1 MPRIFFIKGKCIMLK
16 YQEKSLY
23 QYCKEKKLNYY
34 TIRRRIHVLG
44 MSIEKAINAKSQ
56 THLFY
61 EGKSL
66 LQYCKEKK
74 LNYYTIKY
82 RIENLGLSVEEA
94 INYISKKGKY
104 HYEGK
109 NLHAWCKENGVN
121 YNTVK
126 SRIRELGLSVE
137 DAVNYN
143 TNRHSRKDIKDW
155 CKENGY
161 KFSSIIYKI
170 KTYGLTKE
178 QAASWGRKYCYEIE
192 NESLYDYLLKKG
204 WGKRAYSTIRKYVVD
219 KNLSVEDAFNL
230 WVNKHNVEV

>member
-1 MPRIFFIKGKCIMLK
+1 MPRIFFIKGKRIMLK
-16 YQEKSLY
+16 YQGKSLHK
-23 QYCKEKKLNYY
+23 YCLENNLKYA
-34 TIRRRIHVLG
+34 TILRRIHVLG
-44 MSIEKAINAKSQ
+44 MSIEKAVKSK
-56 THLFY
+56 TPNKILY
-61 EGKSL
+61 EDGTLYK
-66 LQYCKEKK
+66 YCTQRN
-74 LNYYTIKY
+74 LNYYAVRY
-82 RIENLGLSVEEA
+82 RVETLGLSVEEA
-94 INYISKKGKY
+94 INTCSKKGKY
-104 HYEGK
+104 YYEGK

-230 WVNKHNVEV
+230 WINKHNVEV

>member
-1 MPRIFFIKGKCIMLK
+1 MLK
-16 YQEKSLY
+16 YQGKSLHK
-23 QYCKEKKLNYY
+23 YCLENNLKYA
-34 TIRRRIHVLG
+34 TILRRIHVLG
-44 MSIEKAINAKSQ
+44 MSIEKAVKSK
-56 THLFY
+56 TPKKILY
-61 EGKSL
+61 EDSTLYK
-66 LQYCKEKK
+66 YCTQRN
-74 LNYYTIKY
+74 LNYYAVRY
-82 RIENLGLSVEEA
+82 RVENLGLSVEEA
-94 INYISKKGKY
+94 IKTYSKKGKY
-104 HYEGK
+104 YYEGK

-143 TNRHSRKDIKDW
+143 TNRQSRKDVKDW

-178 QAASWGRKYCYEIE
+178 QAAAWGRKYCYEIE

-219 KNLSVEDAFNL
+219 KNMSVQDAFNL
-230 WVNKHNVEV
+230 WTNKHNVEV

>member
-1 MPRIFFIKGKCIMLK
+1 MLK
-16 YQEKSLY
+16 YQGKSLY

-56 THLFY
+56 THLF
-61 EGKSL
+61 
-66 LQYCKEKK
+66 
-74 LNYYTIKY
+74 
-82 RIENLGLSVEEA
+82 
-94 INYISKKGKY
+94 
-104 HYEGK
+104 YEGK

-155 CKENGY
+155 CKEKGY

-178 QAASWGRKYCYEIE
+178 QAASWKRKYCYEIE

-204 WGKRAYSTIRKYVVD
+204 WGKRAYIAIRKYVVD

-230 WVNKHNVEV
+230 WVNKHNVEI

>member
-1 MPRIFFIKGKCIMLK
+1 
-16 YQEKSLY
+16 
-23 QYCKEKKLNYY
+23 
-34 TIRRRIHVLG
+34 

-94 INYISKKGKY
+94 
-104 HYEGK
+104 
-109 NLHAWCKENGVN
+109 VN
-121 YNTVK
+121 YK
-126 SRIRELGLSVE
+126 
-137 DAVNYN
+137 

-161 KFSSIIYKI
+161 KISSIIYKI

-204 WGKRAYSTIRKYVVD
+204 WGKRAYNTIRKYVVD

>member
-1 MPRIFFIKGKCIMLK
+1 MLK
-16 YQEKSLY
+16 YQGKSLY
-23 QYCKEKKLNYY
+23 
-34 TIRRRIHVLG
+34 
-44 MSIEKAINAKSQ
+44 
-56 THLFY
+56 
-61 EGKSL
+61 
-66 LQYCKEKK
+66 QYCKEKK

-94 INYISKKGKY
+94 INYISKKRKY
-104 HYEGK
+104 YYEGK
-109 NLHAWCKENGVN
+109 NLHTWCKENGVN

-137 DAVNYN
+137 EAVNYN

-155 CKENGY
+155 CKENVY
-161 KFSSIIYKI
+161 KISSIIYKI

-178 QAASWGRKYCYEIE
+178 QAASWRRKYCYEIE

>member
-16 YQEKSLY
+16 YQGKSLHK
-23 QYCKEKKLNYY
+23 YCLENNLKYA
-34 TIRRRIHVLG
+34 TILRRIHVLG
-44 MSIEKAINAKSQ
+44 MSIEKAVKSK
-56 THLFY
+56 TPKKILY
-61 EGKSL
+61 EDSTLYK
-66 LQYCKEKK
+66 YCTQRN
-74 LNYYTIKY
+74 LNYYAVRY
-82 RIENLGLSVEEA
+82 RVETLGLSVEEA
-94 INYISKKGKY
+94 INTYSKKGKY
-104 HYEGK
+104 YYEGK

-204 WGKRAYSTIRKYVVD
+204 WGKRAYSTIRKYVVN

-230 WVNKHNVEV
+230 WVNKHNV

>member
-1 MPRIFFIKGKCIMLK
+1 MLK
-16 YQEKSLY
+16 YQGKSLY
-23 QYCKEKKLNYY
+23 QYCLENNLKYA
-34 TIRRRIHVLG
+34 TILRRIRVLG

-94 INYISKKGKY
+94 
-104 HYEGK
+104 
-109 NLHAWCKENGVN
+109 VN
-121 YNTVK
+121 YK
-126 SRIRELGLSVE
+126 
-137 DAVNYN
+137 

-204 WGKRAYSTIRKYVVD
+204 WGKAYGTIRKYIVD

>member
-1 MPRIFFIKGKCIMLK
+1 MLK
-16 YQEKSLY
+16 YQGKSLHK
-23 QYCKEKKLNYY
+23 YCLENNLKYS
-34 TIRRRIHVLG
+34 TILRRIHISG
-44 MSIEKAINAKSQ
+44 MSIEKAVKSK
-56 THLFY
+56 TSNKILY
-61 EGKSL
+61 EDSTLYK
-66 LQYCKEKK
+66 YCAQRN
-74 LNYYTIKY
+74 LNYYAVRY
-82 RIENLGLSVEEA
+82 RVETLGLSVEEA
-94 INYISKKGKY
+94 INTYSKKGKY
-104 HYEGK
+104 YYEGK

-121 YNTVK
+121 YNT
-126 SRIRELGLSVE
+126 
-137 DAVNYN
+137 
-143 TNRHSRKDIKDW
+143 NRHSRKDVKDW

>member
-1 MPRIFFIKGKCIMLK
+1 MLK
-16 YQEKSLY
+16 YQGKSLHK
-23 QYCKEKKLNYY
+23 YCLENNLKYS
-34 TIRRRIHVLG
+34 TILRRIHISG
-44 MSIEKAINAKSQ
+44 MSIEKAVKSK
-56 THLFY
+56 TSNKILY
-61 EGKSL
+61 EDGTLYK
-66 LQYCKEKK
+66 YCTQRN
-74 LNYYTIKY
+74 LNYYAVRY
-82 RIENLGLSVEEA
+82 RVETLGLSVEEA
-94 INYISKKGKY
+94 INTYSKKVKY
-104 HYEGK
+104 CYEGK

-143 TNRHSRKDIKDW
+143 TNRHSRKDVKDW

-204 WGKRAYSTIRKYVVD
+204 WGKRAYNTIRKYVVD
-219 KNLSVEDAFNL
+219 KNLSVEEAFNL